1 MAKLKV
7 GWFSFSCCEDS
18 TIIFTELLNDHY
30 KEWKN
35 VIDFRSALV
44 LQRKEDLSE
53 LDVAFVEGAITS
65 KVQEEK
71 LKHIR
76 SIAKKVV
83 AIGSCAC
90 SGLPSGQRNDFDE
103 EKNVE
108 IQSLL
113 ARFSY
118 SEKVQ
123 KVADVVPVDAQ
134 VPGCP
139 MSETGFIEVLNKYL
153 VEFGVQELSAVS
165 SQPSAKK

>member
-35 VIDFRSALV
+35 LIDFRSALV

-65 KVQEEK
+65 KEQEEK
-71 LKHIR
+71 LKTIR
-76 SIAKKVV
+76 SISKKVV

-90 SGLPSGQRNDFDE
+90 SGLPAGQRNEFDE
-103 EKNVE
+103 QKKME
-108 IQSLL
+108 IQALL
-113 ARFSY
+113 TRFSY
-118 SEKVQ
+118 AEKVQ
-123 KVADVVPVDAQ
+123 KIVDVVPVDAQ

-139 MSETGFIEVLNKYL
+139 MSEIGFLEIVNTYL
-153 VEFGVQELSAVS
+153 MEFGIIEPSALSR
-165 SQPSAKK
+165 QPSA

>member
-30 KEWKN
+30 QEWKK

-65 KVQEEK
+65 KEQEEK
-71 LKHIR
+71 LKQIR
-76 SIAKKVV
+76 TISKKVV

-90 SGLPSGQRNDFDE
+90 SGLPAGQRNDFDE
-103 EKNVE
+103 QKKLE
-108 IQSLL
+108 IQALL
-113 ARFSY
+113 TRFSY
-118 SEKVQ
+118 AEKVQ
-123 KVADVVPVDAQ
+123 KVADVIPVDAQ
-134 VPGCP
+134 VAGCP

-153 VEFGVQELSAVS
+153 VEFGIATIVS
-165 SQPSAKK
+165 NKE